1 MKTSVIITISVIA
14 VLISGSI
21 SLQSAFAQDFGGGV
35 PVPGDWYVGEGLKGG
50 DYFSYELC
58 HVDYQ
63 ECAEFEMDIW
73 IEGDIT
79 VGTETKWLAH
89 AVVYDGSKIVKGTME
104 LGKIAPEP
112 TGGTKEIGPYR
123 SAFKTSIVWLSAFAS
138 ANDPKEFSM
147 PSWGKIGNIG
157 GQQVR
162 PTDTATVSTP
172 AGSFD
177 TVEVTWYTGGY
188 LSQVWVLDEFPF
200 PIKAKTFT
208 HVPEGIPPQEY
219 AFQLLDYKENISTD
233 PFAGIVSTIDQED
246 LAGCPEN
253 YELKDVKKTT
263 KNFMYLME
271 VKYGPE
277 EPSPN
282 CPIEWFIN
290 FKRPADQTEFMNQ
303 VQYDIFVV
311 DENLVPLR
319 SIANDKGRDYL
330 YSPSGQ
336 VHTSTTVQEN
346 PGIAHYVIWIYGL
359 SPEGFVPTDAP
370 DYLPIDITI
379 SGEGGISIPTPTQEI
394 PSWIKNNAGWWA
406 TDQID
411 DNSFVQGIQF
421 LIKEGIMKIPP
432 TSQGTGAGDE
442 IPDWVKNNAGW
453 WAEGLIT
460 DNDFVQGIQFLIES
474 GIMRIS

>member
-1 MKTSVIITISVIA
+1 
-14 VLISGSI
+14 
-21 SLQSAFAQDFGGGV
+21 
-35 PVPGDWYVGEGLKGG
+35 
-50 DYFSYELC
+50 
-58 HVDYQ
+58 
-63 ECAEFEMDIW
+63 
-73 IEGDIT
+73 
-79 VGTETKWLAH
+79 
-89 AVVYDGSKIVKGTME
+89 
-104 LGKIAPEP
+104 
-112 TGGTKEIGPYR
+112 
-123 SAFKTSIVWLSAFAS
+123 
-138 ANDPKEFSM
+138 
-147 PSWGKIGNIG
+147 
-157 GQQVR
+157 
-162 PTDTATVSTP
+162 
-172 AGSFD
+172 
-177 TVEVTWYTGGY
+177 
-188 LSQVWVLDEFPF
+188 
-200 PIKAKTFT
+200 
-208 HVPEGIPPQEY
+208 
-219 AFQLLDYKENISTD
+219 
-233 PFAGIVSTIDQED
+233 
-246 LAGCPEN
+246 
-253 YELKDVKKTT
+253 
-263 KNFMYLME
+263 MYLME